1 MVVCL
6 VVIKVY
12 GNAKKGMSNNYMIW
26 VLESSTDE
34 ANKVLPKSDLVVKAY
49 TINGNYA
56 NNQLVIGKD
65 ISK

>member
-1 MVVCL
+1 
-6 VVIKVY
+6 
-12 GNAKKGMSNNYMIW
+12 MSNNYMIW